1 MILTKQKTVPR
12 KYDKQI
18 HLYLKPEEIQKIDEY
33 LKKINFRKTSHRRI
47 SRSQFMKKCVFD
59 FIDRAEELELL
70 KQEYE
75 QEVKEER
82 KKKGK
87 KLSIEERII

>member
-1 MILTKQKTVPR
+1 MTAPKKVPR

-33 LKKINFRKTSHRRI
+33 LKKVNFRKTSHNRI
-47 SRSQFMKKCVFD
+47 SRSQFMKNCVFD
-59 FIDRAEELELL
+59 FIDRVEEMELL

-75 QEVKEER
+75 QEAKEER
-82 KKKGK
+82 KGKKGK
-87 KLSIEERII
+87 KLSIDERII